1 MTYPETVG
9 LSWVSSSA
17 VLAVII
23 VLCVVWFAPRVARRT
38 NAPVRAQMEAPDL
51 QTEAVIHKRE
61 RVGAESTTVHT
72 VASSHVHERETK
84 AMETTAPAPGATTV
98 QRGSLAGLRIKWD
111 RTLIFLAGVLLLL
124 AAVVSALAAPLTA
137 VSWAVPVVLFLLGA
151 GCVAGLRY
159 LAVTDREQRAAAR
172 PVTAD
177 VAPVQYA
184 IFDNEDEDRQE
195 AAQHDRELHASLDL
209 PVDGEQPA
217 TGTAERPA
225 EPVYTVAELRAEA
238 LKVAR
243 SAAPAASSATTWQPV
258 PVPKPLYTQAPV
270 VERSE
275 PEPLRVPE
283 RPAAR
288 STSLKEAVRAGE
300 KEPAAL
306 NLDDVLKRRRA

>member
-1 MTYPETVG
+1 
-9 LSWVSSSA
+9 
-17 VLAVII
+17 
-23 VLCVVWFAPRVARRT
+23 
-38 NAPVRAQMEAPDL
+38 
-51 QTEAVIHKRE
+51 
-61 RVGAESTTVHT
+61 
-72 VASSHVHERETK
+72 
-84 AMETTAPAPGATTV
+84 METTAPAPGATTV

-111 RTLIFLAGVLLLL
+111 RTIIFLTGVLLLL

-217 TGTAERPA
+217 TGTAARPA

-243 SAAPAASSATTWQPV
+243 SAAPAASNATTWQPV

-288 STSLKEAVRAGE
+288 STSLKEAMRAGE
-300 KEPAAL
+300 QEPAAL

>member
-1 MTYPETVG
+1 M
-9 LSWVSSSA
+9 
-17 VLAVII
+17 
-23 VLCVVWFAPRVARRT
+23 
-38 NAPVRAQMEAPDL
+38 
-51 QTEAVIHKRE
+51 
-61 RVGAESTTVHT
+61 
-72 VASSHVHERETK
+72 
-84 AMETTAPAPGATTV
+84 
-98 QRGSLAGLRIKWD
+98 
-111 RTLIFLAGVLLLL
+111 
-124 AAVVSALAAPLTA
+124 
-137 VSWAVPVVLFLLGA
+137 
-151 GCVAGLRY
+151 
-159 LAVTDREQRAAAR
+159 
-172 PVTAD
+172 
-177 VAPVQYA
+177 QYA

-288 STSLKEAVRAGE
+288 STSLKEAMRAGE
-300 KEPAAL
+300 QEPAAL